1 MTPID
6 PSLFRALCGRFPTGV
21 IVVTTLDA
29 AGHPVGMTANSFT
42 SVSLHP
48 PLVAVNVDHRA
59 DMHRHLTVAPRFAVN
74 ILERH
79 QEALSRRFAEDLGK
93 RFEGVGYRRGDGG
106 VPLLDG
112 VLAVLECERHA
123 CFEAGDHTIVVGRVV
138 SGVAAEGQPLLF
150 YQGGYASL
158 GEA

>member
-1 MTPID
+1 MTSIE

-29 AGHPVGMTANSFT
+29 AGHPLGMTANSFT

-48 PLVAVNVDHRA
+48 PLISVNVDHRA
-59 DMHRHLTVAPRFAVN
+59 DMHRHLMAAPRFAIN
-74 ILERH
+74 ILARH
-79 QEALSRRFAEDLGK
+79 QEALSRRFAEDHAD
-93 RFEGVGYRRGDGG
+93 RFDGVGYQAGEHGL
-106 VPLLDG
+106 PMLDG
-112 VLAVLECERHA
+112 VLAVLECERHT

-138 SGVAAEGQPLLF
+138 GGVAAEGRPLL
-150 YQGGYASL
+150 YYRGGYASL